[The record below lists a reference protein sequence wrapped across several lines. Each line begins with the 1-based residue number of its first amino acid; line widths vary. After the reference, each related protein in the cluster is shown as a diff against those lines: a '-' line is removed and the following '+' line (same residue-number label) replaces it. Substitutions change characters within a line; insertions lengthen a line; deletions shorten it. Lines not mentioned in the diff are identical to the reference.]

1 MAKAVVDIGR
11 EDFATGLAFV
21 EFSRVRTVEDFVMRQ
36 DFLPERLRD
45 TKAIE
50 ARIEEEMRLAVL
62 ADAMSQTYDR
72 LLRYFDRRYGN
83 P

>member
-21 EFSRVRTVEDFVMRQ
+21 AFSRVRTVEDLGIAQ

-50 ARIEEEMRLAVL
+50 ARIEEEMRLVL
-62 ADAMSQTYDR
+62 ADATSQKYDR
-72 LLRYFDRRYGN
+72 SLGYFDREYGN

>member
-1 MAKAVVDIGR
+1 MVTVLRIYVYGISQGLILAKAVVDIGR

-21 EFSRVRTVEDFVMRQ
+21 AFSRVRTVEDLGIAQ

-62 ADAMSQTYDR
+62 ADAT
-72 LLRYFDRRYGN
+72 
-83 P
+83 